1 MFQFFYVVV
10 DEIHQKMAIDAKDKI
25 EMARTAEKKTATKP
39 EDFKAVPDKT
49 ADGQP
54 SDN

>member
-1 MFQFFYVVV
+1 MLPAYNIRTDRF
-10 DEIHQKMAIDAKDKI
+10 DIAIDAKDKI
-25 EMARTAEKKTATKP
+25 EIARTAEKKAVAKP

-49 ADGQP
+49 TDGQP